1 MYNKSELPT
10 AQIERF
16 DQLLDRL
23 EVLSQSSKTVNT
35 QELIS
40 REELAKR
47 LKITVRCIIN
57 YEKKNILKPLRIGT
71 TIRYNWEQVIKLMS
85 KNQL

>member
-1 MYNKSELPT
+1 MYIKSELPT

-16 DQLLDRL
+16 DQLLARL
-23 EVLSQSSKTVNT
+23 EVLFQTNITVNT

-40 REELAKR
+40 RDELAKR
-47 LKITVRCIIN
+47 LKVTVRCIIN
-57 YEKKNILKPLRIGT
+57 YEKKNKLKPLRLGT
-71 TIRYNWEQVIKLMS
+71 TIRYNWEEVIKLMS

>member
-1 MYNKSELPT
+1 MYVKSELPT

-16 DQLLDRL
+16 NQLLERL
-23 EVLSQSSKTVNT
+23 EVLFQTNITVNT

-47 LKITVRCIIN
+47 LKVTVRCIIN
-57 YEKKNILKPLRIGT
+57 YEKKNKLKPLRLGT
-71 TIRYNWEQVIKLMS
+71 TIRYNWDEVIKTMS
-85 KNQL
+85 KN

>member
-1 MYNKSELPT
+1 M
-10 AQIERF
+10 ERF

-23 EVLSQSSKTVNT
+23 EALSHSNKTVNT

-47 LKITVRCIIN
+47 LKITARCIIN
-57 YEKKNILKPLRIGT
+57 YEKKKKIKPLRLGT
-71 TIRYNWEQVIKLMS
+71 IIRYNWEEVIKIMS
-85 KNQL
+85 ENKL

>member
-1 MYNKSELPT
+1 MYIKSELPT
-10 AQIERF
+10 EQMERF
-16 DQLLDRL
+16 DRLLDRL
-23 EVLSQSSKTVNT
+23 EVLSQRNKTVDT

-47 LKITVRCIIN
+47 LKVTVRCIIN
-57 YEKKNILKPLRIGT
+57 YERKNKLKPLRLGT
-71 TIRYNWEQVIKLMS
+71 TIRYNWEEVIKLMI

>member
-1 MYNKSELPT
+1 MYSKSELPT
-10 AQIERF
+10 LQMERF

-23 EVLSQSSKTVNT
+23 EALSQSNKTVNR

-47 LKITVRCIIN
+47 LKVTVRCIIN
-57 YEKKNILKPLRIGT
+57 YEKKNKIKSLRLGT
-71 TIRYNWEQVIKLMS
+71 TIRYNWEEVIKLMS